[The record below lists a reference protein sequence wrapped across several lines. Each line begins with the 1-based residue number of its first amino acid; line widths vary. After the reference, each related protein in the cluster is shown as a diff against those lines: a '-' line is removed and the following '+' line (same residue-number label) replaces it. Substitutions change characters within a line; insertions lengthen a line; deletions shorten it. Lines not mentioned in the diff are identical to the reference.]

1 MMRYKLEYIPFII
14 TATIVRLLPR
24 STALA
29 LGRML
34 GKLGML
40 LQPKRV
46 KIADKNLRYA
56 FPEKT
61 SDEREV
67 LVKKV
72 FSDMGVGLIE
82 MVRLDMFDGKQDL
95 EKLFTIEGEEHIKEA
110 LKLGKGCI
118 LLAGHIGF
126 WEAGNFVYPT
136 LGYPIGIVAK
146 PMKNPLVDRYF
157 RRMREH
163 YGGYVIDSFKG
174 ARRIFKALQ
183 QNHLVGIL
191 MDQHMP
197 RSQSA
202 VRVPFFGRPAYTT
215 PIISQ
220 IAMKYQV
227 PIIAAFSYRK
237 EDNTY
242 QVKMS
247 PHFFLDPEISEESI
261 VTNTAL
267 LTKKIEEGIRHDVSQ
282 WFWVHRRWKHMK
294 QDEK

>member
-1 MMRYKLEYIPFII
+1 
-14 TATIVRLLPR
+14 
-24 STALA
+24 
-29 LGRML
+29 
-34 GKLGML
+34 ML

-46 KIADKNLRYA
+46 KIADKNLRHA
-56 FPEKT
+56 FPDKT

-67 LVKKV
+67 LVKQV

-95 EKLFTIEGEEHIKEA
+95 EKLFTIEGEDYIKEA

-146 PMKNPLVDRYF
+146 PMRNPLVDRYF

-174 ARRIFKALQ
+174 ARRIFKALK

-215 PIISQ
+215 PIVSQ
-220 IAMKYQV
+220 LAMKYQV
-227 PIIAAFSYRK
+227 PIIAAFSYRN

-247 PHFFLDPEISEESI
+247 PYFFLDPEISEESI

-282 WFWVHRRWKHMK
+282 WFWIHRRWKHMK

>member
-1 MMRYKLEYIPFII
+1 MRYWLEYIPFII

-24 STALA
+24 DAALA
-29 LGRML
+29 LGRKL

-46 KIADKNLRYA
+46 RIADKNLRHA

-61 SDEREV
+61 REELDA
-67 LVKKV
+67 LVKQV

-82 MVRLDMFDGKQDL
+82 MVRLDLFDGKKDL
-95 EKLFTIEGEEHIKEA
+95 KKLFTIEGEEYVREA
-110 LKLGKGCI
+110 LKLEKGCI
-118 LLAGHIGF
+118 LLTGHIGF
-126 WEAGNFVYPT
+126 WEAGNYVYPT
-136 LGYPIGIVAK
+136 LGFPIGIVAK
-146 PMKNPLVDRYF
+146 PMRNPLVDSYF

-215 PIISQ
+215 PIIAQ

-237 EDNTY
+237 DDNTY
-242 QVKMS
+242 LVKMS
-247 PHFFLDPEISEESI
+247 PHFFLDPEMTEEGI
-261 VTNTAL
+261 VASTAL
-267 LTKKIEEGIRHDVSQ
+267 LTKKIEDAIRHDVSQ
-282 WFWVHRRWKHMK
+282 WFWVHRRWKHMQ

>member
-1 MMRYKLEYIPFII
+1 M
-14 TATIVRLLPR
+14 LPR
-24 STALA
+24 SAALV
-29 LGRML
+29 LGRKL

-46 KIADKNLRYA
+46 KIADKNLRHA
-56 FPEKT
+56 FPDKT

-67 LVKKV
+67 LVKQV

-95 EKLFTIEGEEHIKEA
+95 EKLFTIEGEDHVKEA

-174 ARRIFKALQ
+174 ARRIFKALK

-202 VRVPFFGRPAYTT
+202 VRVSFF
-215 PIISQ
+215 
-220 IAMKYQV
+220 
-227 PIIAAFSYRK
+227 
-237 EDNTY
+237 
-242 QVKMS
+242 
-247 PHFFLDPEISEESI
+247 
-261 VTNTAL
+261 
-267 LTKKIEEGIRHDVSQ
+267 
-282 WFWVHRRWKHMK
+282 
-294 QDEK
+294 

>member
-1 MMRYKLEYIPFII
+1 MLRYWLEYIPFIM
-14 TATIVRLLPR
+14 TASIVRLLPR
-24 STALA
+24 AAALA
-29 LGRML
+29 LGRKL

-46 KIADKNLRYA
+46 RIADQNLRHA
-56 FPEKT
+56 FPDKT
-61 SDEREV
+61 ADEREK
-67 LVKKV
+67 LVKQV

-82 MVRLDMFDGKQDL
+82 MLRLDLFDGKKDL
-95 EKLFTIEGEEHIKEA
+95 EQLFTIEGEEYVREA

-136 LGYPIGIVAK
+136 LAYPIGIVAK
-146 PMKNPLVDRYF
+146 PMKNPLVDSYF

-163 YGGYVIDSFKG
+163 YGGYIIDSFKG

-227 PIIAAFSYRK
+227 PIITAFCYRN

-242 QVKMS
+242 LLKMS
-247 PHFFLDPEISEESI
+247 PHFFLDTEISEESI
-261 VTNTAL
+261 VANTAL
-267 LTKKIEEGIRHDVSQ
+267 LTKKIEDGIRHDVSQ

-294 QDEK
+294 QDEN